1 MKKHRVLIPLDGSG
15 FSRRIIPYVR
25 QFFYPMHDDLILFR
39 VASEPAAAHISVP
52 RPIVTDG
59 LFARGQPYP
68 VRSQTE
74 HALYPSYVH
83 QIWDNLQ
90 SALADELREY
100 ADGLRNDG
108 YRVEVVIRT
117 GDPAEEI
124 IDFVSHGDID
134 LVAMATHGRTGLSR
148 LIMGSV
154 ATEVLRRVTIPVL
167 LIRPSA

>member
-1 MKKHRVLIPLDGSG
+1 MKKHKVLIPLDGSG

-25 QFFYPMHDDLILFR
+25 QFCHPARDDLILLR
-39 VASEPAAAHISVP
+39 VASEPAAARTPVP
-52 RPIVTDG
+52 RPIVTDV

-68 VRSQTE
+68 AGWQTE
-74 HALYPSYVH
+74 HAVHPRYIH

-100 ADGLRNDG
+100 ADCLHDDG
-108 YRVEVVIRT
+108 YNVEVVIRT

-124 IDFVSHGDID
+124 IDFVSHGGID

-148 LIMGSV
+148 LVMGSV
-154 ATEVLRRVTIPVL
+154 ATEVLRRVTIPVML
-167 LIRPSA
+167 VRPSA